1 MVASDIKLR
10 LRENVKKFQLIDII
24 FLSTYCG
31 QHIKVMSG
39 MMPWQIYSHHIRKY
53 LVYTFK
59 WKKYSYI
66 FRIESTQINIK

>member
-39 MMPWQIYSHHIRKY
+39 MMHGKYTLTISENIYFVHSNK
-53 LVYTFK
+53 
-59 WKKYSYI
+59 I
-66 FRIESTQINIK
+66 FILTLGFFV

>member
-39 MMPWQIYSHHIRKY
+39 MMHGKY
-53 LVYTFK
+53 TLTISEK
-59 WKKYSYI
+59 I
-66 FRIESTQINIK
+66 